1 MFTGSNRS
9 LFSDLQG
16 FYRVKSVSLF
26 RFTRSLQGQ
35 ISLPFS
41 IYSVITWSN
50 RSPFL
55 IYKVFTGSNRSLF
68 SDLQGF
74 YRVKSVSFSI
84 YSVITWSNRSPFLIH
99 KVFTGSNRSLFFD
112 LQGFYRVKSVSL
124 FRFTWFLQGQ
134 MRLPFSVYN
143 VIIGSNWSLSIY
155 KVFTESNQSPFFE
168 LQCYYRVKSVSLS

>member
-1 MFTGSNRS
+1 MGNATENIREGRPNFREDIKFFIGLPKQPLLEVSPAVG
-9 LFSDLQG
+9 L
-16 FYRVKSVSLF
+16 YRVKSVSLF
-26 RFTRSLQGQ
+26 RFTRFLQGQ

-74 YRVKSVSFSI
+74 YRVKSVSLFRFTRFLQGQISLPFSI
-84 YSVITWSNRSPFLIH
+84 YSVITWSNRSPFLIY

-112 LQGFYRVKSVSL
+112 LQ
-124 FRFTWFLQGQ
+124 
-134 MRLPFSVYN
+134 
-143 VIIGSNWSLSIY
+143 
-155 KVFTESNQSPFFE
+155 
-168 LQCYYRVKSVSLS
+168 CYYRVK